1 MSSTD
6 INAMFQTFR
15 DAQVRYKSTGNTQQK
30 PAADTA
36 RNAIEQY
43 IANLQRTVQQREAEF
58 KSYTESRVGTGNEVD
73 QIASE
78 ARQVR
83 QNTDRIAGQYLVAQ
97 SQNQP
102 IPIDWSRYYVKFAV
116 LGGLVVAAVAGAFVR

>member
-6 INAMFQTFR
+6 VQAMFQTFQ
-15 DAQVRYKSTGNTQQK
+15 DAQVRYRATGNTQQK
-30 PAADTA
+30 PPADTA

-43 IANLQRTVQQREAEF
+43 IANLQRTVQTRESEF
-58 KSYTESRVGTGNEVD
+58 RRYVQSRVGTGNEVD
-73 QIASE
+73 QLANE

-83 QNTDRIAGQYLVAQ
+83 QNTDKIAGQYLVAQ

-102 IPIDWSRYYVKFAV
+102 IPIDWSQYYVKFAI
-116 LGGLVVAAVAGAFVR
+116 LGGLIVAGVAGAFVR